1 MSDKA
6 PDDAVDV
13 EALKFPV
20 LDWKP
25 DMGPY
30 LNDYLPRMVGSAQTT
45 HKLLLES
52 LRNPDYEYSF
62 QMEGTP
68 DGEIHPGPG
77 TRLVSHQFG
86 DWIIYTI
93 WVKNEYAYH
102 ATVQLLNGM
111 TLEESAL
118 AIYHRWITTRPKNG
132 GSFGTGKSRSFNR
145 SFKWKN

>member
-1 MSDKA
+1 MPDKA
-6 PDDAVDV
+6 PDGKVDV

-30 LNDYLPRMVGSAQTT
+30 LNDYLPRMVGSAHTT
-45 HKLLLES
+45 HKALRES
-52 LRNPDYEYSF
+52 LKNPDYEYSF
-62 QMEGTP
+62 QA
-68 DGEIHPGPG
+68 DGSSDDEIHPGPR
-77 TRLVSHQFG
+77 TRMVSHGFG

-118 AIYHRWITTRPKNG
+118 AIYMRWVDTRPKDG
-132 GSFGTGKSRSFNR
+132 GSFGTGKSKS
-145 SFKWKN
+145 KWRR